1 MVVVL
6 KLMVLLLSC
15 CVCSD
20 CWYVCPS
27 VDQRQAPA
35 AHIEIW
41 DGGRM
46 DDGGDDGCWILL
58 LMRLLWVLVLVLVP
72 AI

>member
-1 MVVVL
+1 ML
-6 KLMVLLLSC
+6 KLVVMLLSC
-15 CVCSD
+15 CVGCD
-20 CWYVCPS
+20 CWYVYPS

-41 DGGRM
+41 GGRRV
-46 DDGGDDGCWILL
+46 DDGGDVGCWFLV
-58 LMRLLWVLVLVLVP
+58 LMRKLWVLVLILVR

>member
-1 MVVVL
+1 MAVL
-6 KLMVLLLSC
+6 KLMVLVLSC
-15 CVCSD
+15 CVGCD

-27 VDQRQAPA
+27 VYQRQAPA

-41 DGGRM
+41 GGVRV
-46 DDGGDDGCWILL
+46 DDGGDVGCWILL

>member
-1 MVVVL
+1 
-6 KLMVLLLSC
+6 
-15 CVCSD
+15 
-20 CWYVCPS
+20 
-27 VDQRQAPA
+27 
-35 AHIEIW
+35 
-41 DGGRM
+41 M